1 MTTFHSYPAAFQHI
15 VDSMASLY
23 AKKNADYGNSFADT
37 WEKLGA
43 VSGVTRISDKFNRL
57 CNLLTSK
64 NEQQVKD
71 ESIEDI
77 TLGLSPTTISRF
89 PSGMRMAR
97 ERFWKSH
104 GLPEVRCSC

>member
-1 MTTFHSYPAAFQHI
+1 MTSFHSYPAAFQHI

-71 ESIEDI
+71 ESIEDTLTDLACYSVMALIELKREKGEICI
-77 TLGLSPTTISRF
+77 TPDKR
-89 PSGMRMAR
+89 
-97 ERFWKSH
+97 
-104 GLPEVRCSC
+104 